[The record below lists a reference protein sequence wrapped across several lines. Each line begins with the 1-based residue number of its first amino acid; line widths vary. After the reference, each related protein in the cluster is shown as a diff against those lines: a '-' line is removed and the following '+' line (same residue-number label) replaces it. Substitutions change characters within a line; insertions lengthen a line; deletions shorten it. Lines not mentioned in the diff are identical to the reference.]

1 MSNVEPRSER
11 VAFRVPAS
19 MKAALEER
27 AAGADV
33 TLSKWLERL
42 VRRELEKPKD
52 ERPN

>member
-27 AAGADV
+27 AAVDDV

-42 VRRELEKPKD
+42 VRQELERPKRGKP
-52 ERPN
+52 N